1 MSGLRS
7 STDGQGSSLCLS
19 VRQSSWSIDGWLATG
34 HRRAMKKRRSYDV
47 ALVQRGAT
55 LAPRVEE
62 GVPFCWMCSRTSG
75 SRAKEHTFAL
85 SLIRALGAE
94 GELHRATHMP
104 IMGDIPISARGPF
117 PIEQMLAGEVCKA
130 CNGGWMSTLEVAALP
145 ILAPADPAVPLT
157 QADQVVLARWFLK
170 TAAVLNSSQ
179 NYRLM
184 LPAPVRH
191 SAATEPHPD
200 VKVFLG
206 RRPPGNGMFAFAQQG
221 GVTFSFAPTGSQAE
235 VQALMAKGY
244 GCAIGVNDLVGI
256 VAYAPPGGW
265 AVPSVEAV
273 QIWPAGEEPSRAEL
287 PLIDNLFEAVWLQ
300 GFPPGVDAGS

>member
-1 MSGLRS
+1 
-7 STDGQGSSLCLS
+7 
-19 VRQSSWSIDGWLATG
+19 VIDGLAGTA
-34 HRRAMKKRRSYDV
+34 HRQAVTRRRGYDEG
-47 ALVQRGAT
+47 LLKRGAT

-75 SRAKEHTFAL
+75 TRAKEHIFAL
-85 SLIRALGAE
+85 SLIRQLGAE

-104 IMGDIPISARGPF
+104 IIGDIPISARGPF

-145 ILAPADPAVPLT
+145 ILAPAGPATPLT
-157 QADQVVLARWFLK
+157 RADQVVLARWFLK

-191 SAATEPHPD
+191 SAAADPHPD

-206 RRPPGNGMFAFAQQG
+206 RRPPGNGMFAFAQQA

-244 GCAIGVNDLVGI
+244 ACAIGVNDLVGI

-265 AVPSVEAV
+265 AVPSVENV
-273 QIWPAGEEPSRAEL
+273 QIWPAGEEQSRAEL
-287 PLIDNLFEAVWLQ
+287 PLIDNLFEAVSLQ
-300 GFPPGVDAGS
+300 GVPPSADGAEAVESEGKRQP

>member
-1 MSGLRS
+1 V
-7 STDGQGSSLCLS
+7 T
-19 VRQSSWSIDGWLATG
+19 
-34 HRRAMKKRRSYDV
+34 KRRGYDES
-47 ALVQRGAT
+47 LLKRGAT

-104 IMGDIPISARGPF
+104 IIGDIPISERGPF

-130 CNGGWMSTLEVAALP
+130 CNGGWMSTLEGAALP
-145 ILAPADPAVPLT
+145 LLAPADPAAPLS

-191 SAATEPHPD
+191 SASTDPHPD
-200 VKVFLG
+200 VKVFIG
-206 RRPPGNGMFAFAQQG
+206 HRPPGNGMFAFAQQA

-244 GCAIGVNDLVGI
+244 ACAIGVNDLVGI

-265 AVPSVEAV
+265 AVPSVETV
-273 QIWPAGEEPSRAEL
+273 QIWPAGSERLRAEL
-287 PLIDNLFEAVWLQ
+287 PLIDNLFEAAWLQ
-300 GFPPGVDAGS
+300 GFPPGVDGGDAVGSEASGATPKRIEASRGHLKAAERLRG